1 MAALREVNLTDVCW
15 WERRL
20 STSIS
25 AVAMYGDSVL
35 VGDWDGLVEC
45 WTFEGE
51 LKWRTKTIDRIGQF
65 AFSTE
70 PGGAVDEVADG
81 EEVLTDDAAGI
92 LYATAGRHLVRINP
106 EDGEIIW
113 SIGLDGSADSIEVT
127 KDGSVWATSAV
138 YDIELNDFIE
148 SACTLIDTSSEILGQ
163 AIFAER
169 AWHIEVRGD
178 SVLLGLGRPRG
189 GFFIIRSDENCE
201 EKSNDLPNDSGS
213 EVSDLAREDGSEAGE
228 RVEEGGTGK
237 QVEEKSEKEE
247 LNNLT
252 LEHHDLGD
260 SPVTCGIAGRQ
271 KTILGHA
278 DGSLTA
284 IENGKKIKIS
294 QPFKMR
300 DGGIDGLVCTASG
313 IATVDEAGAISH
325 LATGQKD
332 LWSSNLTNAE
342 APISEGPCLDSESSR
357 AVWVTAWN
365 GSEAVLASFGHNNGE
380 QQTQFV
386 ESSRIR
392 VLDYAAN
399 YLAVGFDDGR
409 ILLLERE
416 LLIKRLAA
424 EPSKN
429 LDENDSNN
437 DSKNILIT
445 KEDSA
450 DLLAGLKPVEV
461 DENERRQAMRDR
473 LKLLRGERK

>member
-1 MAALREVNLTDVCW
+1 MAALGEVNLTDVCW

-65 AFSTE
+65 AFSAE
-70 PGGAVDEVADG
+70 QSGAIDDGKGG
-81 EEVLTDDAAGI
+81 EEEQDEDDVGF
-92 LYATAGRHLVRINP
+92 LYATAGRHLVRMNP
-106 EDGEIIW
+106 EDGEIFW
-113 SIGLDGSADSIEVT
+113 SIGLDGSADSIEVA
-127 KDGSVWATSAV
+127 KDGSVWTTSAV

-148 SACTLIDTSSEILGQ
+148 SACTLVDTSGEILGQ

-169 AWHIEVRGD
+169 PWHIEVRD
-178 SVLLGLGRPRG
+178 DTVLLGLGRPRG
-189 GFFIIRSDENCE
+189 GFFILRPDENYQV
-201 EKSNDLPNDSGS
+201 KTSDS
-213 EVSDLAREDGSEAGE
+213 AKEDGNVAGE
-228 RVEEGGTGK
+228 RVEK
-237 QVEEKSEKEE
+237 KSEKEE
-247 LNNLT
+247 LDRLT
-252 LEHHDLGD
+252 LEHYEVRD
-260 SPVTCGIAGRQ
+260 SPITCGIAGRK
-271 KTILGHA
+271 KTVLGHA

-284 IENGKKIKIS
+284 IGYGKKFKIS

-300 DGGIDGLVCTASG
+300 DDGIDGLICTASG
-313 IATVDEAGAISH
+313 IATVDEAGFISH
-325 LATGQKD
+325 LTTGQED
-332 LWSSNLTNAE
+332 LWSSKLTNAE
-342 APISEGPCLDSESSR
+342 APISEGPCLDNSSSR
-357 AVWVTAWN
+357 AIWVTAWN
-365 GSEAVLASFGHNNGE
+365 GIESTLASYGHDDGE

-392 VLDYAAN
+392 VLDYATN

-424 EPSKN
+424 GPSKN
-429 LDENDSNN
+429 IDENVGIENSKDALMVNRDS
-437 DSKNILIT
+437 D
-445 KEDSA
+445 
-450 DLLAGLKPVEV
+450 DLLAGLKPAEI

-473 LKLLRGERK
+473 LKSLRGEHK